1 MGVPFSLRTVLFRE
15 ASVLLLD
22 FSVLLLDFRTSFHA
36 VISKGFLPLSKGFLP
51 LPKGFLPL
59 REKIISRIDLIMYVY
74 QCNMLSVLYIY
85 IIRPKILHDNN
96 ICFVYDSVI
105 GHNCGHRSLY
115 VASSIVS
122 TIVCF
127 WKSSCDITISTNQ
140 QEQTILIY
148 HGDID
153 G

>member
-1 MGVPFSLRTVLFRE
+1 MGVPFSLRTVRFSLRKIRFRE
-15 ASVLLLD
+15 ASVL
-22 FSVLLLDFRTSFHA
+22 FLDFRTSFHA
-36 VISKGFLPLSKGFLP
+36 VISKGFLPLS
-51 LPKGFLPL
+51 KGFLPL

-74 QCNMLSVLYIY
+74 QCNMLSVLHIY

-127 WKSSCDITISTNQ
+127 
-140 QEQTILIY
+140 
-148 HGDID
+148 
-153 G
+153 

>member
-1 MGVPFSLRTVLFRE
+1 MSVPFSLRTVRFSLRKIRFRE

-36 VISKGFLPLSKGFLP
+36 VISKGFLPLS
-51 LPKGFLPL
+51 KGFLPL

-127 WKSSCDITISTNQ
+127 
-140 QEQTILIY
+140 
-148 HGDID
+148 
-153 G
+153 